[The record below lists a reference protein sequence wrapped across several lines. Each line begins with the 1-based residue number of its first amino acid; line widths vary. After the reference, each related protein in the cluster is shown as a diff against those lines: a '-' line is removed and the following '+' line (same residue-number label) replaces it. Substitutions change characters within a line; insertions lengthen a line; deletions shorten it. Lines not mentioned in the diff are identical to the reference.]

1 MIYLKI
7 RCNIITFS
15 NVTLLHFLSKY
26 HFNLPAIT
34 MCSKCF
40 KNFRLTA
47 CLCASML
54 SSSVFVKAD
63 SLEDEVLPG
72 QAVIIEVDEIETEI
86 PVENEE
92 IDVEVTTSAEFDS
105 DPSEEIITAEDEVTV
120 IGEQIETKIEP
131 RTTLAG
137 DELTRELGTTLGET
151 LQNQAGVHNSTFG
164 PGVVLPI
171 IRGMSGSRIQIL
183 QGAMGSFDASSV
195 SPDHAVPVDPLL
207 IKQVEVLR
215 GPSTLRYSGN
225 AMGGAVDIDTG
236 RIPEWFPEGSVD
248 GGINLR
254 TDSNSNQNSGAIKV
268 DASKGPLVVHIDA
281 SGRTSS
287 NIEIPRNA
295 LDEDAV
301 IQIFGNTAEFENTK
315 GEVLNSDIN
324 SSAITLGSSLVFDQ
338 GYLGA
343 AYNVLNNNYGI
354 PPAGVPPH
362 SDDPTVTDITPENLR
377 IDMRQKRWDAKT
389 ELYEIL
395 PGIDRVSVKAANVNY
410 RHAEVARG
418 VPVTTY
424 DSEATEYRFEMDF
437 THNDLWAGSL
447 GFQTSDQYFGA
458 EGFEAFL
465 PYTDIE
471 KKSVFFIENFEVD
484 SFKFEVGY
492 RWESQKI
499 QPVEDRLFVLGRF
512 RDLPDKLNYD
522 TQSISAAVQ
531 FDITDNLGFRLSY
544 SKAERAPPVE
554 ELLSLGPHFATRSFT
569 QGNPSLSNEQS
580 NNLDIGIN
588 YQHSL
593 FEFNA
598 NIYRN
603 KITNY
608 IYQELTVFTHPLLG
622 DLILLYD
629 IESRALLL
637 NCVQVS
643 QCFPVYSTRQQDAIF
658 QGFETELTI
667 NLPVFFDIYSQLSF
681 FSDSVRAY
689 FTEEGQGDVPRVPP
703 RRLGLKFDA
712 EWGNFSLNS
721 RWTKALAQKRPGLR
735 ETDTAGYDRVDVT
748 LNYQQETNVGEEM
761 TVFFKVKNISD
772 DEIRHSTSFIRSFT
786 PEPGRSLEAGIQW
799 TF

>member
-63 SLEDEVLPG
+63 SLDDEVLPG

-120 IGEQIETKIEP
+120 IGEQIETTIEP

-137 DELTRELGTTLGET
+137 DELTRELGSTLGET

-164 PGVVLPI
+164 PGVGLPI

-207 IKQVEVLR
+207 IKEIEVLR

-236 RIPEWFPEGSVD
+236 RIPEWFPEGTVD
-248 GGINLR
+248 GGVNLR
-254 TDSNSNQNSGAIKV
+254 TDSNSNQNSGAIKL
-268 DASKGPLVVHIDA
+268 DASKGPLVVHIDG

-301 IQIFGNTAEFENTK
+301 IQIFGNTAEFENTN

-362 SDDPTVTDITPENLR
+362 SDDPTVTNITPENLR
-377 IDMRQKRWDAKT
+377 IDMRQKRWDAKS
-389 ELYEIL
+389 EVYDIL
-395 PGIDRVSVKAANVNY
+395 PGINRFALKAANINY

-418 VPVTTY
+418 IPVTTY
-424 DSEATEYRFEMDF
+424 DSSATEYRFEMDF

-458 EGFEAFL
+458 EGFEAFI
-465 PYTDIE
+465 PFTNTE
-471 KKSVFFIENFEVD
+471 KKSFFFIENFEVD

-499 QPVEDRLFVLGRF
+499 VPVDDFREVLGVPV
-512 RDLPDKLNYD
+512 DLPDKMDFD
-522 TQSISAAVQ
+522 TQSISAASQ
-531 FDITDNLGFRLSY
+531 LNIFDGLSLRLSY
-544 SKAERAPPVE
+544 SQTERAPPVE

-569 QGNPSLSNEQS
+569 IGNFILTNETS
-580 NNLDIGIN
+580 TNIDLGIS
-588 YQHSL
+588 YQNAL

-598 NIYRN
+598 NVYRN
-603 KITNY
+603 KIANY
-608 IYQELTVFTHPLLG
+608 IYQQLDVLDHPILG
-622 DLILLYD
+622 QLIFLYD
-629 IESRALLL
+629 IESRAVLL

-643 QCFPVYSTRQQDAIF
+643 QCFPIYRTRQQDAVF
-658 QGFETELTI
+658 QGFETEFTV
-667 NLPVFFDIYSQLSF
+667 NLPVFFDIYSHVSF

-689 FTEEGQGDVPRVPP
+689 FVEDGQGDVPRVPP

-721 RWTKALAQKRPGLR
+721 RWTKALTQKRPGLG
-735 ETDTAGYDRVDVT
+735 DTATAGFDRIDVT
-748 LNYQQETNVGEEM
+748 VNYQQETNIGEEM
-761 TVFFKVKNISD
+761 MVFFKLKNISD